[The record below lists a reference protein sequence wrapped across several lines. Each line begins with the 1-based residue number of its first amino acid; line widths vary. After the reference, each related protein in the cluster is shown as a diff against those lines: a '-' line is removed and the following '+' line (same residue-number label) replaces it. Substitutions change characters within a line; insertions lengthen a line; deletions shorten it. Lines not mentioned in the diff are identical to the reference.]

1 MELAA
6 KPVKIHKDKA
16 TMRSMGDLVARAT
29 SKGFIAP
36 REVINQIERLAPEAV
51 DTIEDLMRH
60 SKTDSVRL
68 KAAVH
73 LLELGGVTR
82 ETRLTI
88 KTDVAEMS
96 EKEINE
102 RLSRLMGEASSVLL
116 EHDELEENDSD

>member
-1 MELAA
+1 MELAT
-6 KPVKIHKDKA
+6 KTVKIHKDKA
-16 TMRSMGDLVARAT
+16 TMRPMSDLVARAT

-51 DTIEDLMRH
+51 DTIQDLMRH

-96 EKEINE
+96 EKEIND
-102 RLSRLMGEASSVLL
+102 RLSRLMGEATGVLL
-116 EHDELEENDSD
+116 EHDKDEEDEDE